1 MHLFWEHFAPFFPQM
16 GNIVALIWGA
26 FCPFFPQIGN
36 VAALIGSSY
45 PHGICLIFG
54 SICGKLDAKLAS
66 FFWKILYKF
75 GHKML
80 KKLDRRD
87 ACGRWP
93 NVQYLRYWHLNL
105 MWMHIFVYFTFY
117 ILHLE
122 VDHPVCVSFFPRVF
136 YISFILAIKKTKNGL
151 NRGFLKR
158 WEKILSIIHQ
168 TCQKSV
174 LLLPP
179 TVRSAVIVTIHSKTF
194 FLLQCVAKWKFG
206 YAILEIPFF
215 TKLSWL
221 VKKILYYFSKDLLV

>member
-1 MHLFWEHFAPFFPQM
+1 M
-16 GNIVALIWGA
+16 
-26 FCPFFPQIGN
+26 
-36 VAALIGSSY
+36 
-45 PHGICLIFG
+45 
-54 SICGKLDAKLAS
+54 
-66 FFWKILYKF
+66 
-75 GHKML
+75 
-80 KKLDRRD
+80 
-87 ACGRWP
+87 
-93 NVQYLRYWHLNL
+93 
-105 MWMHIFVYFTFY
+105 
-117 ILHLE
+117 
-122 VDHPVCVSFFPRVF
+122 F
-136 YISFILAIKKTKNGL
+136 YISFILAIKITKNGL

-221 VKKILYYFSKDLLV
+221 VKKILYYFSNLKYVLNEFLSLFLMLSWQWISWITTNSFESIRFCNMRLSCSFEFWHVSRTVVLK